1 MAIIF
6 GTRSLAQRL
15 GYRSPQS
22 VINRHEKRNEVNPLP
37 MYPRFKGRNWVWCS
51 DDALLVEWQRREA
64 ELSRNCRIVRARM
77 PRRKHRK
84 TLQEGFADGRKEW
97 TFRAF
102 SGGKETEPIR
112 ASDLPPPPDR
122 RPEQPARS
130 LSTEGLQGG
139 GSPTSP
145 IACGCTC
152 GTAVPCAAHN
162 EVGQG

>member
-1 MAIIF
+1 MAIYF
-6 GTRSLAQRL
+6 GTRSIAARL

-37 MYPRFKGRNWVWCS
+37 MFPRFKGRNWVWCS
-51 DDALLVEWQRREA
+51 DDAILVDWQKREA
-64 ELSRNCRIVRARM
+64 ALSRHERITRLRR

-84 TLQEGFADGRKEW
+84 TRQEGFADGHRDW

-112 ASDLPPPPDR
+112 ASEPPPPPDR

-130 LSTEGLQGG
+130 LSTAGLQEG
-139 GSPTSP
+139 GSP
-145 IACGCTC
+145 ACTC
-152 GTAVPCAAHN
+152 GTANPCKAHD
-162 EVGQG
+162 EV